1 MGTLRKWE
9 LKDNGCNIFFET
21 GTGAAASLEH
31 ALHNG
36 KFDHLYSVE
45 IDTETAEKAKEKFN
59 KNNKLTILNS
69 DSISA
74 LKLILS
80 KLNNNDKVFFFLD
93 AHFPGEFSSNF
104 NGYDKESFDRTSL
117 PLEDELKLI
126 KSIRPETNDIIVV
139 DDLRIYE
146 DADYESGNLPTD
158 FQDLPEKIR
167 NIDFA
172 QNIFDTRVIQKLL
185 FGEGY
190 LLITPEKSTFTLKKL
205 SNLGRIKRNL
215 YRIMQKLIN

>member
-1 MGTLRKWE
+1 M
-9 LKDNGCNIFFET
+9 
-21 GTGAAASLEH
+21 
-31 ALHNG
+31 
-36 KFDHLYSVE
+36 
-45 IDTETAEKAKEKFN
+45 
-59 KNNKLTILNS
+59 
-69 DSISA
+69 
-74 LKLILS
+74 S

-93 AHFPGEFSSNF
+93 AHFPGEVSSNF

-172 QNIFDTRVIQKLL
+172 QNIFDTRIIQKLL